1 MVVSAA
7 CTGAETGEVTLGA
20 VGGTD
25 AVVGTVAF
33 AETLVGAVSAKG
45 RRTDPFAETEDATWP
60 EQPPTDDATSTA
72 AVSARRIV
80 W

>member
-1 MVVSAA
+1 VVVSAA

-20 VGGTD
+20 VGSTD
-25 AVVGTVAF
+25 VVGTVAF
-33 AETLVGAVSAKG
+33 AETLVGAVSATG